1 MNAPAFFP
9 RTETARHRFTVE
21 DVWRM
26 VEAGVIDEDAKIE
39 LLDGEIIDMASEGDV
54 HLDLKSTLV
63 RWLNVNLSEDWRV
76 VPDGTLH
83 LSPQDAPEPD
93 AYVLPK
99 RAVLRPVD
107 PSDVELVVE
116 ISDST
121 LARDLG
127 RKSGKYAQYGLREY
141 WVVDVNARVVH
152 VLTDP
157 VEGAYRETRTAAFS
171 EVLTPL
177 GLPQLHVRFDEL
189 SPAQT

>member
-26 VEAGVIDEDAKIE
+26 VEAGVLDDDAKIE
-39 LLDGEIIDMASEGDV
+39 LLDGEIIDMASEGEV
-54 HLDLKSTLV
+54 HLSLKATLV
-63 RWLNVNLSEDWRV
+63 RHLNRSLDDSWAVM
-76 VPDGTLH
+76 PDGTIH
-83 LSPQDAPEPD
+83 LSPEDAPEPD
-93 AYVLPK
+93 AYVLS
-99 RAVLRPVD
+99 AGAALRPVD
-107 PSDVELVVE
+107 PALVELVVE

-127 RKSGKYAQYGLREY
+127 RKAGKYAQYGLREY

-157 VEGAYRETRTAAFS
+157 VEGAYRETRTASFTEA
-171 EVLTPL
+171 LTPR
-177 GLPQLHVRFDEL
+177 GLRQLQVRFDEL
-189 SPAQT
+189 SPPQT